1 MNFALPDNIT
11 DYRIIAISNTQDS
24 RFGVAEKTIEV
35 RKDYV
40 VEVHA
45 PTILRNGDTFTLTA
59 SAFNNTK
66 RITPIDVIL
75 TLGTG
80 ATKITK
86 QSSLSLDIMEAKS
99 VDFSLSVPASW
110 KDAVSYSVELRE
122 K

>member
-1 MNFALPDNIT
+1 M
-11 DYRIIAISNTQDS
+11 
-24 RFGVAEKTIEV
+24 

-45 PTILRNGDTFTLTA
+45 PMILRNGDTFTLTA

-80 ATKITK
+80 ATKVTK
-86 QSSLSLDIMEAKS
+86 QSSLSLDIMESKS
-99 VDFSLSVPASW
+99 LDFSVSVPESW
-110 KDAVSYSVELRE
+110 KENVPYSVELRE